1 MEEQI
6 FFLNM
11 FPDYEP
17 PEELYAALSQAA
29 IAAADIDPET
39 RSVHVA
45 LHSERYIPQR
55 LLEQVRKDICGLYG
69 LQKLELTATH
79 PESEL
84 QKIEPEELMWLFV
97 SRNSMARGSLAG
109 AKWEWNEQN
118 LTVKLAA
125 NGKETLLEHI
135 PSVEKVLRERFAAPV
150 HITVEAGNALEGKA
164 LFAATESM
172 RESEIQKLPA
182 VSAAQ
187 PKKEDK
193 SAAPSETFYG
203 KPFKGTPVPMKEL
216 SLDMGTVIV
225 EGKVFAVDHKELK
238 KRNAYVVKF
247 DMTDNTNSVRVSRF
261 MEAGEAK
268 PILENV
274 QVGSVLRVQGKLGED
289 RYEGEMVLK
298 PYAMQPGSMPKRQD
312 TAPGEKRVELHLH
325 TTMSN
330 MDALTDTAAAVKQ
343 AAAWGHKAIAITDHG
358 VAQSFPD
365 AMKAA
370 SKAKV
375 AGTNQNIK
383 ILYGCEG
390 YYVNDVD
397 DRIVVHGE
405 QDITFDQEFVAFDL
419 ETTGLSSR
427 SDRIIEIGAVVLK
440 NGEEVDRFQTF
451 VDPERPLERKIVE
464 LTGITDEMLVGAPKI
479 EEVLPKFLD
488 FIGDRVLVAHNSDF
502 DTGFIRA
509 ECQRLGYDYHYTAAD
524 TLILSQNL
532 LPQLSKFKL
541 NIVSNALSLPD
552 FNHHRAADDA
562 MTCGLIMAKLMVK
575 LEEEHDIHNLQAINP
590 AMTHLRSG
598 GRITDRQARHII
610 IFAKNQIGLRNL
622 YHLISDSNLQYF
634 RRVPRMPKS
643 DILKLREGLI
653 IGSACEAGELFQ
665 AILDRK
671 SDDELKRIASF
682 YDFLEIQPLA
692 NNRFM
697 LANEKY
703 EAKTD
708 EDLRE
713 YNRKIVRL
721 GEELGKPVVATG
733 DVHFLNPE
741 DEIFRHILLATKG
754 FDDADKDMP
763 LYFRTTDDML
773 REFSYLG
780 EEKAYEV
787 VITNP
792 NRIADMCESLRPVP
806 HNLFAPKIE
815 NSVED
820 LKNLVYTKFHRLYGD
835 NPPELMVK
843 RVETELHDI
852 INCHYDV
859 IYMSA
864 QKLVQNSL
872 EHGYLVGSRGSVGSS
887 IVAYMSGITEVNSFP
902 PHYRCPNPECKYTT
916 FDVPKGYGCGADLP
930 DAVCP
935 KCGTK
940 LEKDGFNIPFETFL
954 GFGGDKVPDIDL
966 NFSGEYQSKA
976 HAYCIE
982 MFGKSHVFRAGT
994 IGTVAEKTAFGYV
1007 KKYLSERGKTAS
1019 RAEEARLAAGC
1030 VGVRRTT
1037 GQHPGG
1043 LVVIPQENEIWDF
1056 CPVQHP
1062 ADDPQ
1067 ADQITTHFEYH
1078 SMEENLLKLDM
1089 LGHDDPT
1096 MIRMMEDMTGIDA
1109 KTIPLDDK
1117 DTMSIF
1123 ISSKV
1128 LGYED
1133 DKILGPT
1140 GAVAIPEFNTRFTR
1154 GMLMDTMPT
1163 RFDTLLRL
1171 SGFSHGTD
1179 VWLGNAKDLITSK
1192 TATVDQA
1199 IGCRDDIMLYLIS
1212 CGMPEKRSFK
1222 IMEAVRKG
1230 RGLPEGAEEEMKAAG
1245 VPEWYIG
1252 SCKKIK
1258 YLFPKAHAVAYVMMA
1273 FRIAWFKVHHPLAFY
1288 SAYFYRRSQKGGFDA
1303 VLMTHGKE
1311 AVVAN
1316 IDAIENNENATD
1328 KDEDL
1333 LTTLE
1338 VAYEYYIR
1346 GFEFLPISIY
1356 DSHATKFIIKDG
1368 KLLPPFVAISGL
1380 GENAAWDLM
1389 RGREGKTFLSVEE
1402 VAAAC
1407 PKGVQDPHSDAQRG
1421 RCFRRPARYQSG
1433 QLLLTDNR
1441 STHALRLLLANF
1453 RIL

>member
-1 MEEQI
+1 M
-6 FFLNM
+6 
-11 FPDYEP
+11 PV
-17 PEELYAALSQAA
+17 LSQAA
-29 IAAADIDPET
+29 IAAADISAEE
-39 RSVHVA
+39 RSVHVV
-45 LHSERYIPQR
+45 LHSESYIPQR
-55 LLEQVRKDICGLYG
+55 LLDQTAKEISGLYG
-69 LQKLELTATH
+69 LRRMNLTATH
-79 PESEL
+79 PASEL
-84 QKIEPEELMWLFV
+84 QKIEPEELRDLFV
-97 SRNSMARGSLAG
+97 MHDSMARGSLAG
-109 AKWEWNEQN
+109 AKWEWSGES
-118 LTVKLAA
+118 LTIRLAA
-125 NGKETLLEHI
+125 NGKAALLEHV
-135 PSVEKVLRERFAAPV
+135 PAVQQNLRERFAAPV
-150 HITVEAGNALEGKA
+150 TIAIETGNELEGKA
-164 LFAATESM
+164 LIDAMQTLREETIRKMPAA
-172 RESEIQKLPA
+172 
-182 VSAAQ
+182 VAAQ
-187 PKKEDK
+187 EKREEK
-193 SAAPSETFYG
+193 AQVQSEAFYG
-203 KPFKGTPVPMKEL
+203 KPFRGNAVPMKDL
-216 SLDMGTVIV
+216 TMDMGTVIV
-225 EGKVFAVDHKELK
+225 EGRVFNVEHKELK

-247 DMTDNTNSVRVSRF
+247 DMTDNTNSVRISRF
-261 MEAGEAK
+261 MEANEAK

-274 QVGSVLRVQGKLGED
+274 AVGAVLRVQGRLIED
-289 RYEGEMVLK
+289 RFENEMVLK

-312 TAPGEKRVELHLH
+312 KAVGGKRVELHLH

-330 MDALTDTAAAVKQ
+330 MDALTPTDAAIKQ
-343 AAAWGHKAIAITDHG
+343 AAAWGHRAIAITDHG
-358 VAQSFPD
+358 CCQSFTD
-365 AMKAA
+365 ALHCVEGK
-370 SKAKV
+370 KPPKV
-375 AGTNQNIK
+375 AGTDETIK

-397 DRIVVHGE
+397 DRIVVHGD
-405 QDITFDQEFVAFDL
+405 QDMDFHQEFVAFDL

-427 SDRIIEIGAVVLK
+427 DDRIIEIGAVILK
-440 NGEEVDRFQTF
+440 DGQEIDRFQTF
-451 VDPERPLERKIVE
+451 VDPERQLERKIVE
-464 LTGITDEMLVGAPKI
+464 LTGITDEMLQGAPKI
-479 EEVLPKFLD
+479 QEILPKFLE
-488 FIGDRVLVAHNSDF
+488 FVGDRVLVAHNSDF

-509 ECQRLGYDYHYTAAD
+509 ECQRQGLPYRYTAAD

-532 LPQLSKFKL
+532 LQHLSKFKL
-541 NIVSNALSLPD
+541 DIVSNALNLPD
-552 FNHHRAADDA
+552 FNHHRAGDDA
-562 MTCGLIMAKLMVK
+562 MTCGLIMTKLMAM
-575 LEEEHDIHNLQAINP
+575 LEEEHDIHTLQTINP
-590 AMTHLRSG
+590 AMVKLRSG

-610 IFAKNQIGLRNL
+610 LFAKNQVGLRNL
-622 YHLISDSNLQYF
+622 YHLISNSNLKHF
-634 RRVPRMPKS
+634 RRVPRIPKS
-643 DILKLREGLI
+643 ELLEMREGLI

-671 SDDELKRIASF
+671 SHDELKRIASF
-682 YDFLEIQPLA
+682 YDFLEVQPLA

-697 LANEKY
+697 LDNEKY

-708 EDLRE
+708 EDLQA
-713 YNRKIVRL
+713 YNRKIVQL
-721 GEELGKPVVATG
+721 GEELGKMVVATG

-741 DEIFRHILLATKG
+741 DEVFRHILLATKG
-754 FDDADKDMP
+754 FADADKPMP

-773 REFSYLG
+773 AEFSYLG
-780 EEKAYEV
+780 EEKAYEIV
-787 VITNP
+787 VENP
-792 NRIADMCESLRPVP
+792 NKIADMCETMRPVP

-820 LKNLVYTKFHRLYGD
+820 LKSLVYGKFRRLYGD
-835 NPPELMVK
+835 NPPEVFAK

-852 INCHYDV
+852 ISCHYDV

-872 EHGYLVGSRGSVGSS
+872 ENGYLVGSRGSVGSS
-887 IVAYMSGITEVNSFP
+887 IVAYMSGITEVNSFQ
-902 PHYRCPNPECKYTT
+902 PHYRCPNPECKYTELK
-916 FDVPKGYGCGADLP
+916 VPEGFNCGADLP

-935 KCGTK
+935 KCGAK
-940 LEKDGFNIPFETFL
+940 MEKDGFNIPFETFL

-976 HAYCIE
+976 HAYCIS
-982 MFGKSHVFRAGT
+982 MFGSSHVFRAGT

-1019 RAEEARLAAGC
+1019 RAEEARLATGC

-1062 ADDPQ
+1062 ADDPNS
-1067 ADQITTHFEYH
+1067 DQITTHFEYH

-1096 MIRMMEDMTGIDA
+1096 MIRMMEDMTGVDA

-1123 ISSKV
+1123 TSSKV

-1133 DKILGPT
+1133 DPILGPT

-1163 RFDTLLRL
+1163 RFDTLVRL

-1192 TATVDQA
+1192 TATVDST
-1199 IGCRDDIMLYLIS
+1199 IGCRDDIMIYLIS

-1230 RGLPEGAEEEMKAAG
+1230 RGLPDGAEEEMVAAG
-1245 VPEWYIG
+1245 VPDWYIG

-1273 FRIAWFKVHHPLAFY
+1273 FRIAWFKVHHPLPFY
-1288 SAYFYRRSQKGGFDA
+1288 AAYFYRRSQKGGFDA
-1303 VLMTHGKE
+1303 VMMTGGKE
-1311 AVVAN
+1311 AVMAN
-1316 IDAIENNENATD
+1316 IQAIDSNEEATA

-1338 VAYEYYIR
+1338 VVYEFYLR
-1346 GFEFLPISIY
+1346 GFSFAPISIY
-1356 DSHATKFIIKDG
+1356 DSHAIKFLIKDG
-1368 KLLPPFVAISGL
+1368 KILPPFVAISGL
-1380 GENAAWDLM
+1380 GESAAWDLM
-1389 RGREGKTFLSVEE
+1389 EGRKGKTFLSIEE

-1407 PKGVQDPHSDAQRG
+1407 PKVSKTHMQMLKDAGAFGDLPDTSQVS
-1421 RCFRRPARYQSG
+1421 F
-1433 QLLLTDNR
+1433 
-1441 STHALRLLLANF
+1441 F
-1453 RIL
+1453 

>member
-1 MEEQI
+1 M
-6 FFLNM
+6 
-11 FPDYEP
+11 PV
-17 PEELYAALSQAA
+17 LSQAA
-29 IAAADIDPET
+29 IAAADISAEE
-39 RSVHVA
+39 RSVHVV
-45 LHSERYIPQR
+45 LHSESYIPQR
-55 LLEQVRKDICGLYG
+55 LLDQAAKEISGLYG
-69 LQKLELTATH
+69 LRRMNLTATH
-79 PESEL
+79 PASEL
-84 QKIEPEELMWLFV
+84 QKIEPEELRDLFV
-97 SRNSMARGSLAG
+97 MHDSMARGSLAG
-109 AKWEWNEQN
+109 AKWEWSGES
-118 LTVKLAA
+118 LTIRLAA
-125 NGKETLLEHI
+125 NGKAALMEHV
-135 PSVEKVLRERFAAPV
+135 PAVQQNLRERFAAPV
-150 HITVEAGNALEGKA
+150 TIAIETGNELEGKA
-164 LFAATESM
+164 LIDAMQTLREETIRKMPAAMACPEK
-172 RESEIQKLPA
+172 REEKAQVQSEA
-182 VSAAQ
+182 
-187 PKKEDK
+187 
-193 SAAPSETFYG
+193 FYG
-203 KPFKGTPVPMKEL
+203 KPFRGNAVPMKDL
-216 SLDMGTVIV
+216 TMDMGTVIV
-225 EGKVFAVDHKELK
+225 EGRVFNVEHKELK

-247 DMTDNTNSVRVSRF
+247 DMTDNTNSVRISRF
-261 MEAGEAK
+261 MEANEAK

-274 QVGSVLRVQGKLGED
+274 AVGAVLRVQGRLIED
-289 RYEGEMVLK
+289 RFENEMVLK

-312 TAPGEKRVELHLH
+312 KAVGGKRVELHLH

-330 MDALTDTAAAVKQ
+330 MDALTPTDAAIKQ
-343 AAAWGHKAIAITDHG
+343 AAAWGHRAIAITDHG
-358 VAQSFPD
+358 CCQSFTD
-365 AMKAA
+365 ALHCVEGK
-370 SKAKV
+370 KPPKV
-375 AGTNQNIK
+375 AGTDETIK

-397 DRIVVHGE
+397 DRIVVHGD
-405 QDITFDQEFVAFDL
+405 QDMDFHQEFVAFDL

-427 SDRIIEIGAVVLK
+427 DDRIIEIGAVILK
-440 NGEEVDRFQTF
+440 DGQEIDRFQTF
-451 VDPERPLERKIVE
+451 VDPERQLERKIVE
-464 LTGITDEMLVGAPKI
+464 LTGISDEMLQGAPKI
-479 EEVLPKFLD
+479 QEILPKFLE
-488 FIGDRVLVAHNSDF
+488 FVGDRVLVAHNSDF

-509 ECQRLGYDYHYTAAD
+509 ECQRQGLPYRYTAAD

-532 LPQLSKFKL
+532 LQHLSKFKL
-541 NIVSNALSLPD
+541 DIVSNALNLPD
-552 FNHHRAADDA
+552 FNHHRAGDDA
-562 MTCGLIMAKLMVK
+562 MTCGLIMTKLMAM
-575 LEEEHDIHNLQAINP
+575 LEEEHDIHTLQTINP
-590 AMTHLRSG
+590 AMVKLRSG

-610 IFAKNQIGLRNL
+610 LFAKNQVGLRNL
-622 YHLISDSNLQYF
+622 YHLISNSNLKHF
-634 RRVPRMPKS
+634 RRVPRIPKS
-643 DILKLREGLI
+643 ELLEMREGLI

-671 SDDELKRIASF
+671 SHDELKRIASF
-682 YDFLEIQPLA
+682 YDFLEVQPLA

-697 LANEKY
+697 LDNEKY

-708 EDLRE
+708 EDLQA
-713 YNRKIVRL
+713 YNRKIVQL
-721 GEELGKPVVATG
+721 GEELGKMVVATG

-741 DEIFRHILLATKG
+741 DEVFRHILLATKG
-754 FDDADKDMP
+754 FADADKPMP

-773 REFSYLG
+773 AEFSYLG
-780 EEKAYEV
+780 EEKAYEIV
-787 VITNP
+787 VENP
-792 NRIADMCESLRPVP
+792 NKIADMCETMRPVP

-820 LKNLVYTKFHRLYGD
+820 LKSLVYGKFRRLYGD
-835 NPPELMVK
+835 NPPEVFAK

-852 INCHYDV
+852 ISCHYDV

-872 EHGYLVGSRGSVGSS
+872 ENGYLVGSRGSVGSS
-887 IVAYMSGITEVNSFP
+887 IVAYMSGITEVNSFQ
-902 PHYRCPNPECKYTT
+902 PHYRCPNPECKYTELK
-916 FDVPKGYGCGADLP
+916 VPEGFNCGADLP

-935 KCGTK
+935 KCGAK
-940 LEKDGFNIPFETFL
+940 MEKDGFNIPFETFL

-976 HAYCIE
+976 HAYCIS
-982 MFGKSHVFRAGT
+982 MFGSSHVFRAGT

-1019 RAEEARLAAGC
+1019 RAEEARLATGC

-1062 ADDPQ
+1062 ADDPNS
-1067 ADQITTHFEYH
+1067 DQITTHFEYH

-1096 MIRMMEDMTGIDA
+1096 MIRMMEDMTGVDA

-1123 ISSKV
+1123 TSSKV

-1133 DKILGPT
+1133 DPILGPT

-1163 RFDTLLRL
+1163 RFDTLVRL

-1192 TATVDQA
+1192 TATVDST
-1199 IGCRDDIMLYLIS
+1199 IGCRDDIMIYLIS

-1230 RGLPEGAEEEMKAAG
+1230 RGLPDGAEEEMVAAG
-1245 VPEWYIG
+1245 VPDWYIG

-1273 FRIAWFKVHHPLAFY
+1273 FRIAWFKVHHPLPFY
-1288 SAYFYRRSQKGGFDA
+1288 AAYFYRRSQKGGFDA
-1303 VLMTHGKE
+1303 VMMTGGKE
-1311 AVVAN
+1311 AVMAN
-1316 IDAIENNENATD
+1316 IQAIDSNEEATA

-1338 VAYEYYIR
+1338 VVYEFYLR
-1346 GFEFLPISIY
+1346 GFSFAPISIY
-1356 DSHATKFIIKDG
+1356 DSHAIKFLIKDG
-1368 KLLPPFVAISGL
+1368 KILPPFVAISGL
-1380 GENAAWDLM
+1380 GESAAWDLM
-1389 RGREGKTFLSVEE
+1389 EGRKGKTFLSIEE

-1407 PKGVQDPHSDAQRG
+1407 PKVSKTHMQMLKDAGAFGDLPDTSQVS
-1421 RCFRRPARYQSG
+1421 F
-1433 QLLLTDNR
+1433 
-1441 STHALRLLLANF
+1441 F
-1453 RIL
+1453 

>member
-1 MEEQI
+1 MSETVYL
-6 FFLNM
+6 LNM

-17 PEELYAALSQAA
+17 PEEIRKALSQAA
-29 IAAADIDPET
+29 LVAVDIRAEN
-39 RSVHVA
+39 RSVEVA
-45 LHSERYIPQR
+45 AHTDAYVPRR
-55 LLEQVRKDICGLYG
+55 LTRQAEKDILSLYG
-69 LQKLELTATH
+69 LRNLEITLTH
-79 PESEL
+79 PASEL
-84 QKIEPEELMWLFV
+84 SKIEPEELRDLFV
-97 SRNSMARGSLAG
+97 DHDPMTRASLAG
-109 AKWEWNEQN
+109 AKWAWNAGH
-118 LTVKLAA
+118 LTVSLVA
-125 NGKETLLEHI
+125 NGKAGVEAQI
-135 PSVEKVLRERFAAPV
+135 PAVVKALQERFAAEV
-150 HITVEAGNALEGKA
+150 TISVEANHDLTGAELSKAMEKLREEAL
-164 LFAATESM
+164 
-172 RESEIQKLPA
+172 
-182 VSAAQ
+182 
-187 PKKEDK
+187 
-193 SAAPSETFYG
+193 SAAPANHAKQEQKEERKPQDSDTFYG
-203 KPFKGTPVPMKEL
+203 KPFRGTAVPMKDL
-216 SLDMGTVIV
+216 NLDMGTIIV
-225 EGKVFAVDHKELK
+225 EGKVFAIEHKELT
-238 KRNAYVVKF
+238 KRNAWVVKF
-247 DMTDNTNSVRVSRF
+247 DMTDNTNSIRVTRF
-261 MEAGEAK
+261 LEAKEAK
-268 PILENV
+268 PILDNV
-274 QVGSVLRVQGKLGED
+274 QMGSVLRVQGKLIED
-289 RYEGEMVLK
+289 RFENDMVLK
-298 PYAMQPGSMPKRQD
+298 PYAMMPGAMPKRKD
-312 TAPGEKRVELHLH
+312 TAPNGKRVELHLH

-370 SKAKV
+370 AKAKV
-375 AGTNQNIK
+375 AGTDENIK
-383 ILYGCEG
+383 ILYGVEG

-405 QDITFDQEFVAFDL
+405 QDIAFGDEYVAFDL
-419 ETTGLSSR
+419 ETTGLSSAN
-427 SDRIIEIGAVVLK
+427 DRIIEIGAVIMK
-440 NGEEVDRFQTF
+440 NGEELDRFQTF
-451 VDPERPLERKIVE
+451 VDPQRTLEKKIVE
-464 LTGITDEMLVGAPKI
+464 LTGITDEMLKGAPKI
-479 EEVLPKFLD
+479 EEVLPKFLA
-488 FIGDRVLVAHNSDF
+488 FVGNRVLVAHNSDF

-509 ECQRLGYDYHYTAAD
+509 ECARQGLPYTYTAAD
-524 TLILSQNL
+524 TLILSQNM
-532 LPQLSKFKL
+532 LPQLNKFKL
-541 NIVSNALSLPD
+541 DIVSNALSLPD

-562 MTCGLIMAKLMVK
+562 VTCGLIMHRLMGRM
-575 LEEEHDIHNLQAINP
+575 EEELDIHTLQEINGR
-590 AMTHLRSG
+590 MTTLRAK
-598 GRITDRQARHII
+598 GRITDRHARHII
-610 IFAKNQIGLRNL
+610 ILAKNQVGLRNL
-622 YHLISDSNLQYF
+622 YHLISDSNLKYF
-634 RRVPRMPKS
+634 KRVPRIPKS
-643 DILKLREGLI
+643 ELLELREGLI

-665 AILDRK
+665 AILDGK
-671 SDDELKRIASF
+671 SEDELKRIAAF
-682 YDFLEIQPLA
+682 YDYLEIQPLA
-692 NNRFM
+692 NNMFM
-697 LANEKY
+697 LAKGI
-703 EAKTD
+703 AKD
-708 EDLRE
+708 VEQLRE
-713 YNRKIVRL
+713 YNRTVVRL
-721 GEELGKPVVATG
+721 GEALGKMVVATG

-754 FDDADKDMP
+754 FDDADKENP
-763 LYFRTTDDML
+763 LYFRTTDNML
-773 REFSYLG
+773 EEFSYLG

-787 VITNP
+787 VVTTP
-792 NRIADMCESLRPVP
+792 NLIADMCETLRPVP

-820 LKNLVYTKFHRLYGD
+820 LKALVYGKLHRLYGE
-835 NPPELMVK
+835 NPPELITK

-852 INCHYDV
+852 ISCHYDV

-930 DAVCP
+930 DAICP
-935 KCGTK
+935 KCGSK
-940 LEKDGFNIPFETFL
+940 FEKDGFNIPFETFL

-976 HAYCIE
+976 HAYCVE

-1007 KKYLSERGKTAS
+1007 KKYLAERGKTAN

-1062 ADDPQ
+1062 ADDPN

-1096 MIRMMEDMTGIDA
+1096 MIRMMEDMTGVDA

-1117 DTMSIF
+1117 RTMSIF
-1123 ISSKV
+1123 TSSKE
-1128 LGYED
+1128 LGYEN
-1133 DKILGPT
+1133 DKLLGPT
-1140 GAVAIPEFNTRFTR
+1140 GAVAIPEFNTKFTR
-1154 GMLMDTMPT
+1154 GMLMDTMPE

-1230 RGLPEGAEEEMKAAG
+1230 RGLPEGAEQEMIDAG
-1245 VPEWYIG
+1245 VPDWYIG

-1273 FRIAWFKVHHPLAFY
+1273 FRIAWFKVYYPLAFY
-1288 SAYFYRRSQKGGFDA
+1288 AAYFYRRSQKGGFDA
-1303 VLMTHGKE
+1303 VLMTQGME
-1311 AVVAN
+1311 AIKAN
-1316 IDAIENNENATD
+1316 IEAIETNENATD

-1333 LTTLE
+1333 LTTME
-1338 VAYEYYIR
+1338 VVYEYYLR
-1346 GFEFLPISIY
+1346 GFEFLPIDIY
-1356 DSHATKFIIKDG
+1356 KSHATKFLVEDG
-1368 KLLPPFVAISGL
+1368 KILPPFVAISGL

-1389 RGREGKTFLSVEE
+1389 RGREGKTFLSIEE

-1407 PKGVQDPHSDAQRG
+1407 PKVSKTHIQMLKDAGAFGSLPDTSQISL
-1421 RCFRRPARYQSG
+1421 F
-1433 QLLLTDNR
+1433 
-1441 STHALRLLLANF
+1441 
-1453 RIL
+1453 

>member
-1 MEEQI
+1 M
-6 FFLNM
+6 
-11 FPDYEP
+11 PV
-17 PEELYAALSQAA
+17 LSQAA
-29 IAAADIDPET
+29 IAAADISAEE
-39 RSVHVA
+39 RSVHVV
-45 LHSERYIPQR
+45 LHSESYIPQR
-55 LLEQVRKDICGLYG
+55 LLDQTAKEISGLYG
-69 LQKLELTATH
+69 LRRMNLTATH
-79 PESEL
+79 PASEL
-84 QKIEPEELMWLFV
+84 QKIEPEELRDLFV
-97 SRNSMARGSLAG
+97 MYDSMARGSLAG
-109 AKWEWNEQN
+109 AKWEWSGES
-118 LTVKLAA
+118 LTIRLAA
-125 NGKETLLEHI
+125 NGKAALMEHV
-135 PSVEKVLRERFAAPV
+135 PAVQQNLRERFAAPV
-150 HITVEAGNALEGKA
+150 TIAIETGNELEGKA
-164 LFAATESM
+164 LIDAMQTLREETIRKMPAA
-172 RESEIQKLPA
+172 
-182 VSAAQ
+182 VAAQ
-187 PKKEDK
+187 EKREEK
-193 SAAPSETFYG
+193 AQVQSEAFYG
-203 KPFKGTPVPMKEL
+203 KPFRGNAVPMKEL
-216 SLDMGTVIV
+216 TMDMGTVIV
-225 EGKVFAVDHKELK
+225 EGRVFNVEHKELK

-247 DMTDNTNSVRVSRF
+247 DMTDNTNSVRISRF
-261 MEAGEAK
+261 MEANEAK

-274 QVGSVLRVQGKLGED
+274 AVGTVLRVQGRLIED
-289 RYEGEMVLK
+289 RFENEMVLK

-312 TAPGEKRVELHLH
+312 KAVGGKRVELHLH

-330 MDALTDTAAAVKQ
+330 MDALTPTDAAIKQ
-343 AAAWGHKAIAITDHG
+343 AAAWGHRAIAITDHG
-358 VAQSFPD
+358 CCQSFTD
-365 AMKAA
+365 ALHCVEGK
-370 SKAKV
+370 KPPKV
-375 AGTNQNIK
+375 AGTDETIK

-397 DRIVVHGE
+397 DRIVVHGD
-405 QDITFDQEFVAFDL
+405 QDMDFHQEFVAFDL

-427 SDRIIEIGAVVLK
+427 DDRIIEIGAVILK
-440 NGEEVDRFQTF
+440 DGQEIDRFQTF
-451 VDPERPLERKIVE
+451 VDPERQLERKIVE
-464 LTGITDEMLVGAPKI
+464 LTGITDEMLQGAPKI
-479 EEVLPKFLD
+479 QEILPKFLE
-488 FIGDRVLVAHNSDF
+488 FVGDRVLVAHNSDF

-509 ECQRLGYDYHYTAAD
+509 ECQRQGLPYRYTAAD

-532 LPQLSKFKL
+532 LQHLSKFKL
-541 NIVSNALSLPD
+541 DIVSNALNLPD
-552 FNHHRAADDA
+552 FNHHRAGDDA
-562 MTCGLIMAKLMVK
+562 MTCGLIMTKLMAM
-575 LEEEHDIHNLQAINP
+575 LEEEHDIHTLQTINP
-590 AMTHLRSG
+590 AMVKLRSG

-610 IFAKNQIGLRNL
+610 LFAKNQVGLRNL
-622 YHLISDSNLQYF
+622 YHLISNSNLKHF
-634 RRVPRMPKS
+634 RRVPRIPKS
-643 DILKLREGLI
+643 ELLEMREGLI

-671 SDDELKRIASF
+671 SHDELKRIASF
-682 YDFLEIQPLA
+682 YDFLEVQPLA

-697 LANEKY
+697 LDNEKY

-708 EDLRE
+708 EDLQA
-713 YNRKIVRL
+713 YNRKIVQL
-721 GEELGKPVVATG
+721 GEELGKMVVATG

-741 DEIFRHILLATKG
+741 DEVFRHILLATKG
-754 FDDADKDMP
+754 FADADKPMP

-773 REFSYLG
+773 AEFSYLG
-780 EEKAYEV
+780 EEKAYEIV
-787 VITNP
+787 VENP
-792 NRIADMCESLRPVP
+792 NKIADMCETMRPVP

-820 LKNLVYTKFHRLYGD
+820 LKSLVYGKFRRLYGD
-835 NPPELMVK
+835 NPPEVFAK

-852 INCHYDV
+852 ISCHYDV

-872 EHGYLVGSRGSVGSS
+872 ENGYLVGSRGSVGSS
-887 IVAYMSGITEVNSFP
+887 IVAYMSGITEVNSFQ
-902 PHYRCPNPECKYTT
+902 PHYRCPNPECKYTELK
-916 FDVPKGYGCGADLP
+916 VPEGFNCGADLP

-935 KCGTK
+935 KCGAK
-940 LEKDGFNIPFETFL
+940 MEKDGFNIPFETFL

-976 HAYCIE
+976 HAYCIS
-982 MFGKSHVFRAGT
+982 MFGSSHVFRAGT

-1019 RAEEARLAAGC
+1019 RAEEARLATGC

-1062 ADDPQ
+1062 ADDPNS
-1067 ADQITTHFEYH
+1067 DQITTHFEYH

-1096 MIRMMEDMTGIDA
+1096 MIRMMEDMTGVDA

-1123 ISSKV
+1123 TSSKV

-1133 DKILGPT
+1133 DPILGPT

-1163 RFDTLLRL
+1163 RFDTLVRL

-1192 TATVDQA
+1192 TATVDST
-1199 IGCRDDIMLYLIS
+1199 IGCRDDIMIYLIS

-1230 RGLPEGAEEEMKAAG
+1230 RGLPDGAEEEMVAAG
-1245 VPEWYIG
+1245 VPDWYIG

-1273 FRIAWFKVHHPLAFY
+1273 FRIAWFKVHHPLPFY
-1288 SAYFYRRSQKGGFDA
+1288 AAYFYRRSQKGGFDA
-1303 VLMTHGKE
+1303 VMMTGGKE
-1311 AVVAN
+1311 AVMAN
-1316 IDAIENNENATD
+1316 IQAIDSNEEATA

-1338 VAYEYYIR
+1338 VVYEFYLR
-1346 GFEFLPISIY
+1346 GFSFAPISIY
-1356 DSHATKFIIKDG
+1356 DSHAIKFLIKDG
-1368 KLLPPFVAISGL
+1368 KILPPFVAISGL
-1380 GENAAWDLM
+1380 GESAAWDLM
-1389 RGREGKTFLSVEE
+1389 EGRKGKTFLSIEE

-1407 PKGVQDPHSDAQRG
+1407 PKVSKTHMQMLKDAGAFGDLPDTSQVS
-1421 RCFRRPARYQSG
+1421 F
-1433 QLLLTDNR
+1433 
-1441 STHALRLLLANF
+1441 F
-1453 RIL
+1453 

>member
-84 QKIEPEELMWLFV
+84 QKIEPDELMWLFV

-109 AKWEWNEQN
+109 AKWEWSEQN

-125 NGKETLLEHI
+125 NGKEALLEHI
-135 PSVEKVLRERFAAPV
+135 PAVEQVLRERFAAPV

-182 VSAAQ
+182 AAAAQ
-187 PKKEDK
+187 PRKEDK
-193 SAAPSETFYG
+193 PAAPSESFYG
-203 KPFKGTPVPMKEL
+203 KPFKGTPVPMKAL

-247 DMTDNTNSVRVSRF
+247 DMTDNTNSVRISRF

-274 QVGSVLRVQGKLGED
+274 QVGSVLRVQGKLIED
-289 RYEGEMVLK
+289 RFENEMVLK

-312 TAPGEKRVELHLH
+312 KAVGGKRVELHLH

-330 MDALTDTAAAVKQ
+330 MDALTPTDAAIKQ
-343 AAAWGHKAIAITDHG
+343 AAAWGHRAIAITDHG
-358 VAQSFPD
+358 CCQSFTD
-365 AMKAA
+365 ALHCVEGK
-370 SKAKV
+370 KPPKV
-375 AGTNQNIK
+375 AGTDETIK

-397 DRIVVHGE
+397 DRIVVHGD
-405 QDITFDQEFVAFDL
+405 QDMDFHQEFVAFDL

-427 SDRIIEIGAVVLK
+427 DDRIIEIGAVILK
-440 NGEEVDRFQTF
+440 DGQEIDRFQTF
-451 VDPERPLERKIVE
+451 VDPERQLERKIVE
-464 LTGITDEMLVGAPKI
+464 LTGITDEMLQGAPKI
-479 EEVLPKFLD
+479 QEILPKFLE
-488 FIGDRVLVAHNSDF
+488 FVGDRVLVAHNSDF

-509 ECQRLGYDYHYTAAD
+509 ECQRQGLPYRYTAAD

-532 LPQLSKFKL
+532 LQHLSKFKL
-541 NIVSNALSLPD
+541 DIVSNALNLPD
-552 FNHHRAADDA
+552 FNHHRAGDDA
-562 MTCGLIMAKLMVK
+562 MTCGLIMTKLMAM
-575 LEEEHDIHNLQAINP
+575 LEEEHDIHTLQTINP
-590 AMTHLRSG
+590 AMVKLRSG

-610 IFAKNQIGLRNL
+610 LFAKNQVGLRNL
-622 YHLISDSNLQYF
+622 YHLISNSNLKHF
-634 RRVPRMPKS
+634 RRVPRIPKS
-643 DILKLREGLI
+643 ELLEMREGLI

-671 SDDELKRIASF
+671 SHDELKRIASF
-682 YDFLEIQPLA
+682 YDFLEVQPLA

-697 LANEKY
+697 LDNEKY

-708 EDLRE
+708 EDLQA
-713 YNRKIVRL
+713 YNRKIVQL
-721 GEELGKPVVATG
+721 GEELGKMVVATG

-741 DEIFRHILLATKG
+741 DEVFRHILLATKG
-754 FDDADKDMP
+754 FADADKPMP

-773 REFSYLG
+773 AEFSYLG
-780 EEKAYEV
+780 EEKAYEIV
-787 VITNP
+787 VENP
-792 NRIADMCESLRPVP
+792 NKIADMCETMRPVP

-820 LKNLVYTKFHRLYGD
+820 LKSLVYGKFRRLYGD
-835 NPPELMVK
+835 NPPEVFAK

-852 INCHYDV
+852 ISCHYDV

-872 EHGYLVGSRGSVGSS
+872 ENGYLVGSRGSVGSS
-887 IVAYMSGITEVNSFP
+887 IVAYMSGITEVNSFQ
-902 PHYRCPNPECKYTT
+902 PHYRCPNPECKYTELK
-916 FDVPKGYGCGADLP
+916 VPEGFNCGADLP

-935 KCGTK
+935 KCGAK
-940 LEKDGFNIPFETFL
+940 MEKDGFNIPFETFL

-976 HAYCIE
+976 HAYCIS
-982 MFGKSHVFRAGT
+982 MFGSSHVFRAGT

-1019 RAEEARLAAGC
+1019 RAEEARLATGC

-1062 ADDPQ
+1062 ADDPNS
-1067 ADQITTHFEYH
+1067 DQITTHFEYH

-1096 MIRMMEDMTGIDA
+1096 MIRMMEDMTGVDA

-1123 ISSKV
+1123 TSSKV

-1133 DKILGPT
+1133 DPILGPT

-1163 RFDTLLRL
+1163 RFDTLVRL

-1192 TATVDQA
+1192 TATVDST
-1199 IGCRDDIMLYLIS
+1199 IGCRDDIMIYLIS

-1230 RGLPEGAEEEMKAAG
+1230 RGLPDGAEEEMVAAG
-1245 VPEWYIG
+1245 VPDWYIG

-1273 FRIAWFKVHHPLAFY
+1273 FRIAWFKVHHPLPFY
-1288 SAYFYRRSQKGGFDA
+1288 AAYFYRRSQKGGFDA
-1303 VLMTHGKE
+1303 VMMTGGKE
-1311 AVVAN
+1311 AVMAN
-1316 IDAIENNENATD
+1316 IQAIDSNEEATA

-1338 VAYEYYIR
+1338 VVYEFYLR
-1346 GFEFLPISIY
+1346 GFSFAPISIY
-1356 DSHATKFIIKDG
+1356 DSHAIKFLIKDG
-1368 KLLPPFVAISGL
+1368 KILPPFVAISGL
-1380 GENAAWDLM
+1380 GESAAWDLM
-1389 RGREGKTFLSVEE
+1389 EGRKGKTFLSIEE

-1407 PKGVQDPHSDAQRG
+1407 PKVSKTHMQMLKDAGAFGDLPDTSQVS
-1421 RCFRRPARYQSG
+1421 F
-1433 QLLLTDNR
+1433 
-1441 STHALRLLLANF
+1441 F
-1453 RIL
+1453 

>member
-1 MEEQI
+1 M
-6 FFLNM
+6 
-11 FPDYEP
+11 PV
-17 PEELYAALSQAA
+17 LSQAA
-29 IAAADIDPET
+29 IAAADISAEE
-39 RSVHVA
+39 RSVHVV
-45 LHSERYIPQR
+45 LHSESYIPQR
-55 LLEQVRKDICGLYG
+55 LLDQAAKEISGLYG
-69 LQKLELTATH
+69 LRRMNLTATH
-79 PESEL
+79 PASEL
-84 QKIEPEELMWLFV
+84 QKIEPEELRDLFV
-97 SRNSMARGSLAG
+97 MHDSMARGSLAG
-109 AKWEWNEQN
+109 AKWEWEGES
-118 LTVKLAA
+118 LTIRLAA
-125 NGKETLLEHI
+125 NGKAALMEHI
-135 PSVEKVLRERFAAPV
+135 PAVQQNLRERFAAPV
-150 HITVEAGNALEGKA
+150 TIAIETGNELEGKA
-164 LFAATESM
+164 LIDAMQTLREETIRKMPAA
-172 RESEIQKLPA
+172 
-182 VSAAQ
+182 VAAQ
-187 PKKEDK
+187 EKREEK
-193 SAAPSETFYG
+193 AQVQSEAFYG
-203 KPFKGTPVPMKEL
+203 KPFRGNAVPMKDL
-216 SLDMGTVIV
+216 TMDMGTVIV
-225 EGKVFAVDHKELK
+225 EGRVFNVEHKELK

-247 DMTDNTNSVRVSRF
+247 DMTDNTNSVRISRF
-261 MEAGEAK
+261 MEANEAK

-274 QVGSVLRVQGKLGED
+274 AVGAVLRVQGRLIED
-289 RYEGEMVLK
+289 RFENEMVLK

-312 TAPGEKRVELHLH
+312 KAVGGKRVELHLH

-330 MDALTDTAAAVKQ
+330 MDALTPTDAAIKQ
-343 AAAWGHKAIAITDHG
+343 AAAWGHRAIAITDHG
-358 VAQSFPD
+358 CCQSFTD
-365 AMKAA
+365 ALHCVEGK
-370 SKAKV
+370 KPPKV
-375 AGTNQNIK
+375 AGTDETIK

-397 DRIVVHGE
+397 DRIVVHGD
-405 QDITFDQEFVAFDL
+405 QDMDFHQEFVAFDL

-427 SDRIIEIGAVVLK
+427 DDRIIEIGAVILK
-440 NGEEVDRFQTF
+440 DGQEIDRFQTF
-451 VDPERPLERKIVE
+451 VDPERQLERKIVE
-464 LTGITDEMLVGAPKI
+464 LTGITDEMLQGAPKI
-479 EEVLPKFLD
+479 QEILPKFLE
-488 FIGDRVLVAHNSDF
+488 FVGDRVLVAHNSDF

-509 ECQRLGYDYHYTAAD
+509 ECQRQGLPYRYTAAD

-532 LPQLSKFKL
+532 LQHLSKFKL
-541 NIVSNALSLPD
+541 DIVSNALNLPD
-552 FNHHRAADDA
+552 FNHHRAGDDA
-562 MTCGLIMAKLMVK
+562 MTCGLIMTKLMAM
-575 LEEEHDIHNLQAINP
+575 LEEEHDIHTLQTINP
-590 AMTHLRSG
+590 AMVKLRSG

-610 IFAKNQIGLRNL
+610 LFAKNQVGLRNL
-622 YHLISDSNLQYF
+622 YHLISNSNLKHF
-634 RRVPRMPKS
+634 RRVPRIPKS
-643 DILKLREGLI
+643 ELLEMREGLI

-671 SDDELKRIASF
+671 SHDELKRIASF
-682 YDFLEIQPLA
+682 YDFLEVQPLA

-697 LANEKY
+697 LDNEKY

-708 EDLRE
+708 EDLQA
-713 YNRKIVRL
+713 YNRKIVQL
-721 GEELGKPVVATG
+721 GEELGKMVVATG

-741 DEIFRHILLATKG
+741 DEVFRHILLATKG
-754 FDDADKDMP
+754 FADADKPMP

-773 REFSYLG
+773 AEFSYLG
-780 EEKAYEV
+780 EEKAYEIV
-787 VITNP
+787 VENP
-792 NRIADMCESLRPVP
+792 NKIADMCETMRPVP

-820 LKNLVYTKFHRLYGD
+820 LKSLVYGKFRRLYGD
-835 NPPELMVK
+835 NPPEVFAK

-852 INCHYDV
+852 ISCHYDV

-872 EHGYLVGSRGSVGSS
+872 ENGYLVGSRGSVGSS
-887 IVAYMSGITEVNSFP
+887 IVAYMSGITEVNSFQ
-902 PHYRCPNPECKYTT
+902 PHYRCPNPECKYTELK
-916 FDVPKGYGCGADLP
+916 VPEGFNCGADLP

-935 KCGTK
+935 KCGAK
-940 LEKDGFNIPFETFL
+940 MEKDGFNIPFETFL

-976 HAYCIE
+976 HAYCIS
-982 MFGKSHVFRAGT
+982 MFGSSHVFRAGT

-1019 RAEEARLAAGC
+1019 RAEEARLATGC

-1062 ADDPQ
+1062 ADDPNS
-1067 ADQITTHFEYH
+1067 DQITTHFEYH

-1096 MIRMMEDMTGIDA
+1096 MIRMMEDMTGVDA

-1123 ISSKV
+1123 TSSKV

-1133 DKILGPT
+1133 DPILGPT

-1163 RFDTLLRL
+1163 RFDTLVRL

-1192 TATVDQA
+1192 TATVDST
-1199 IGCRDDIMLYLIS
+1199 IGCRDDIMIYLIS

-1230 RGLPEGAEEEMKAAG
+1230 RGLPDGAEEEMVAAG
-1245 VPEWYIG
+1245 VPDWYIG

-1273 FRIAWFKVHHPLAFY
+1273 FRIAWFKVHHPLPFY
-1288 SAYFYRRSQKGGFDA
+1288 AAYFYRRSQKGGFDA
-1303 VLMTHGKE
+1303 VMMTGGKE
-1311 AVVAN
+1311 AVMAN
-1316 IDAIENNENATD
+1316 IQAIDSNEEATA

-1338 VAYEYYIR
+1338 VVYEFYLR
-1346 GFEFLPISIY
+1346 GFSFAPISIY
-1356 DSHATKFIIKDG
+1356 DSHAIKFLIKDG
-1368 KLLPPFVAISGL
+1368 KILPPFVAISGL
-1380 GENAAWDLM
+1380 GESAAWDLM
-1389 RGREGKTFLSVEE
+1389 EGRKGKTFLSIEE

-1407 PKGVQDPHSDAQRG
+1407 PKVSKTHMQMLKDAGAFGDLPDTSQVS
-1421 RCFRRPARYQSG
+1421 F
-1433 QLLLTDNR
+1433 
-1441 STHALRLLLANF
+1441 F
-1453 RIL
+1453 

>member
-1 MEEQI
+1 M
-6 FFLNM
+6 
-11 FPDYEP
+11 PV
-17 PEELYAALSQAA
+17 LSQAA
-29 IAAADIDPET
+29 IAAADISAEE
-39 RSVHVA
+39 RSVHVV
-45 LHSERYIPQR
+45 LHSESYIPQR
-55 LLEQVRKDICGLYG
+55 LLDQTAKEISGLYG
-69 LQKLELTATH
+69 LRRMNLTATH
-79 PESEL
+79 PASEL
-84 QKIEPEELMWLFV
+84 QKIEPEELRDLFV
-97 SRNSMARGSLAG
+97 MHDSMARGSLAG
-109 AKWEWNEQN
+109 AKWEWSGES
-118 LTVKLAA
+118 LTIRLAA
-125 NGKETLLEHI
+125 NGKAALMEHV
-135 PSVEKVLRERFAAPV
+135 PAVQQNLRERFAAPV
-150 HITVEAGNALEGKA
+150 TIAIETGNELEGKA
-164 LFAATESM
+164 LIDAMQTLREETIRKMPAA
-172 RESEIQKLPA
+172 A
-182 VSAAQ
+182 AAQ
-187 PKKEDK
+187 EKREEKPQTQ
-193 SAAPSETFYG
+193 SEAFYG
-203 KPFKGTPVPMKEL
+203 KPFRGNAVPMKDL
-216 SLDMGTVIV
+216 TMDMGTVIV
-225 EGKVFAVDHKELK
+225 EGRVFNVEHKELK

-247 DMTDNTNSVRVSRF
+247 DMTDNTNSVRISRF
-261 MEAGEAK
+261 MEANEAK

-274 QVGSVLRVQGKLGED
+274 AVGAVLRVQGRLIED
-289 RYEGEMVLK
+289 RFENEMVLK
-298 PYAMQPGSMPKRQD
+298 PYAMEPGSMPKRQD
-312 TAPGEKRVELHLH
+312 KAVGGKRVELHLH

-330 MDALTDTAAAVKQ
+330 MDALTPTDAAIKQ
-343 AAAWGHKAIAITDHG
+343 AAAWGHRAIAITDHG
-358 VAQSFPD
+358 CCQSFTD
-365 AMKAA
+365 ALHCVEGK
-370 SKAKV
+370 KPPKV
-375 AGTNQNIK
+375 AGTDETIK

-397 DRIVVHGE
+397 DRIVVHGD
-405 QDITFDQEFVAFDL
+405 QDMDFHQEFVAFDL

-427 SDRIIEIGAVVLK
+427 DDRIIEIGAVILK
-440 NGEEVDRFQTF
+440 DGQEIDRFQTF
-451 VDPERPLERKIVE
+451 VDPERQLERKIVE
-464 LTGITDEMLVGAPKI
+464 LTGITDEMLQGAPKI
-479 EEVLPKFLD
+479 QEILPKFLE
-488 FIGDRVLVAHNSDF
+488 FVGDRVLVAHNSDF

-509 ECQRLGYDYHYTAAD
+509 ECQRQGLPYRYTAAD

-532 LPQLSKFKL
+532 LQHLSKFKL
-541 NIVSNALSLPD
+541 DIVSNALNLPD
-552 FNHHRAADDA
+552 FNHHRAGDDA
-562 MTCGLIMAKLMVK
+562 MTCGLIMTKLMEM
-575 LEEEHDIHNLQAINP
+575 LEQEQDIHTLQTINP
-590 AMTHLRSG
+590 AMVKLRSG

-610 IFAKNQIGLRNL
+610 LFAKNQVGLRNL
-622 YHLISDSNLQYF
+622 YHLISNSNLKHF
-634 RRVPRMPKS
+634 RRVPRIPKS
-643 DILKLREGLI
+643 ELLEMREGLI

-671 SDDELKRIASF
+671 SHDELKRIASF
-682 YDFLEIQPLA
+682 YDFLEVQPLA

-697 LANEKY
+697 LDNEKY

-708 EDLRE
+708 EDLQA
-713 YNRKIVRL
+713 YNRKIVQL
-721 GEELGKPVVATG
+721 GEELGKMVVATG

-754 FDDADKDMP
+754 FADADKPMP

-773 REFSYLG
+773 AEFSYLG
-780 EEKAYEV
+780 EEKAYEIV
-787 VITNP
+787 VENP
-792 NRIADMCESLRPVP
+792 NKIADMCETMRPVP

-820 LKNLVYTKFHRLYGD
+820 LKSLVYGKFRRLYGD
-835 NPPELMVK
+835 NPPEVFAK

-852 INCHYDV
+852 ISCHYDV

-872 EHGYLVGSRGSVGSS
+872 ENGYLVGSRGSVGSS
-887 IVAYMSGITEVNSFP
+887 IVAYMSGITEVNSFQ
-902 PHYRCPNPECKYTT
+902 PHYRCPNPECKYTELK
-916 FDVPKGYGCGADLP
+916 VPEGFNCGADLP

-935 KCGTK
+935 KCGAK
-940 LEKDGFNIPFETFL
+940 MEKDGFNIPFETFL

-976 HAYCIE
+976 HAYCIS
-982 MFGKSHVFRAGT
+982 MFGSSHVFRAGT

-1019 RAEEARLAAGC
+1019 RAEEARLATGC

-1062 ADDPQ
+1062 ADDPNS
-1067 ADQITTHFEYH
+1067 DQITTHFEYH

-1096 MIRMMEDMTGIDA
+1096 MIRMMEDMTGVDA

-1123 ISSKV
+1123 TSSKV

-1133 DKILGPT
+1133 DPILGPT

-1163 RFDTLLRL
+1163 RFDTLVRL

-1192 TATVDQA
+1192 TATVDST
-1199 IGCRDDIMLYLIS
+1199 IGCRDDIMIYLIS

-1230 RGLPEGAEEEMKAAG
+1230 RGLPDGAEEEMVAAG
-1245 VPEWYIG
+1245 VPDWYIG

-1273 FRIAWFKVHHPLAFY
+1273 FRIAWFKVHHPLPFY
-1288 SAYFYRRSQKGGFDA
+1288 AAYFYRRSQKGGFDA
-1303 VLMTHGKE
+1303 VMMTGGKE
-1311 AVVAN
+1311 AVMAN
-1316 IDAIENNENATD
+1316 IQAIDSNEEATA

-1338 VAYEYYIR
+1338 VVYEFYLR
-1346 GFEFLPISIY
+1346 GFSFAPISIY
-1356 DSHATKFIIKDG
+1356 DSHAIKFLIKDG
-1368 KLLPPFVAISGL
+1368 KILPPFVAISGL
-1380 GENAAWDLM
+1380 GESAAWDLM
-1389 RGREGKTFLSVEE
+1389 EGRKGKTFLSIEE

-1407 PKGVQDPHSDAQRG
+1407 PKVSKTHMQMLKDAGAFGDLPDTSQVS
-1421 RCFRRPARYQSG
+1421 F
-1433 QLLLTDNR
+1433 
-1441 STHALRLLLANF
+1441 F
-1453 RIL
+1453 